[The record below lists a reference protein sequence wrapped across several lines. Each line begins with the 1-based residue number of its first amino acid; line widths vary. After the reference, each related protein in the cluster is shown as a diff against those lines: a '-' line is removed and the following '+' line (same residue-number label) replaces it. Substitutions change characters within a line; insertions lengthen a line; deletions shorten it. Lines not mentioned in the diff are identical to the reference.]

1 MNVLIVYYSTYGN
14 VYKMATLVAEGVK
27 EIAGAEPV
35 IRTVPE
41 LIPQSVIDS
50 RPDMQAGK
58 EMQKDVPLVTLDDFR
73 QAGAIAFGTPT
84 RFGNMSAQLKN
95 QVDRLTSLWLN
106 GELEGKPAGVF
117 VSTASLHGGQ
127 ETTSLTLMAPLLHLG
142 MIVLGV
148 PYSVQELFT
157 TQGGGSPYGPGHVAG
172 GDNTREIDPQE
183 AAICRA
189 LGRRLADIGL
199 RLQKG

>member
-27 EIAGAEPV
+27 DIAGVEPV

-142 MIVLGV
+142 MLVLGV

-157 TQGGGSPYGPGHVAG
+157 TPGGGSPYGPGHVAG

-189 LGRRLADIGL
+189 FGRRLAAIGL

>member
-27 EIAGAEPV
+27 DIAGAEPV

-142 MIVLGV
+142 MILVGV

-172 GDNTREIDPQE
+172 GDNKREIDPQE

-189 LGRRLADIGL
+189 FGRRLADIGL